1 MTITL
6 PEKVEKI
13 INIIEN
19 AGFEAYAVGG
29 CVRDFLLKK
38 TPHDWDITTSALP
51 KEIKKIFRRTVDTGI
66 AHGTVTVLMGKEA
79 FEVTTYRIDGKYSDN
94 RHPDKVEFTRSLNE
108 DLKRRDFTINA
119 FAYSPNKGVI
129 DLFHGMED
137 LRNGVIRAV
146 GDPKERFG
154 EDALRILRAFRFS
167 AQLNFTIEDN
177 TLSAAKELKN
187 NLRSVSAERIRDEI
201 TKLLI
206 SNHPERFEALW
217 ENGITAL
224 ILPEF
229 DKCMD
234 FPQSNPHHSYTVGRH
249 ILRSLSFINR
259 ENLDKYRDIL
269 PSGKEEDTLR
279 LLRFTMLLHDIGKC
293 ECRSV
298 DEEGI
303 DHFHGHAAVSE
314 KLAIDVLKR
323 LKSDNRS
330 IDLISR
336 LVRHHDYRPDSD
348 IRNVRRAINRIGEDI
363 FPLLFP
369 VRYADILAQSEYKRQ
384 EKLNKERDLYLLY
397 REILEKDQ
405 CLSIKDLK
413 IDGRTLIS
421 EAGMKSGKELGD
433 MLKYLLEQVLEEPSW
448 NEREKLLTM
457 AKEKLL
463 QEKKKTE

>member
-29 CVRDFLLKK
+29 CVRDFLLEK

-94 RHPDKVEFTRSLNE
+94 RHPDRVEFTRSLEE

-137 LRNGVIRAV
+137 LRNRVIRAV

-167 AQLNFTIEDN
+167 AQLDFTIEEN
-177 TLSAAKELKN
+177 TLSAARELKN
-187 NLRSVSAERIRDEI
+187 NLCAVSAERIRDEL
-201 TKLLI
+201 TKLLV
-206 SNHPERFEALW
+206 SDHPEKFEALW

-234 FPQSNPHHSYTVGRH
+234 FPQANPHHCYTVGRH

-259 ENLDKYRDIL
+259 ENLDRYRDIL
-269 PSGKEEDTLR
+269 PSEKDGDTLR

-314 KLAIDVLKR
+314 KLAIAVLKR

-330 IDLISR
+330 IDVISR

-348 IRNVRRAINRIGEDI
+348 IRNVRRAVNRIGEDI

-369 VRYADILAQSEYKRQ
+369 VRYADIMAQSDHKRQ
-384 EKLNKERDLYLLY
+384 DKLDKERDLYLLY
-397 REILEKDQ
+397 KEILEKDQ

-413 IDGRTLIS
+413 VDGRTLIG

-448 NEREKLLTM
+448 NEREKLLAM
-457 AKEKLL
+457 AREKLS

>member
-1 MTITL
+1 MTKKLLGMALVAAMAISLVGCGSTDTTSGTKTDNVTSTAAS
-6 PEKVEKI
+6 EAVEKGVRVFI
-13 INIIEN
+13 DWLKSGKLEMRMYTAAPIHAKVYIMRKDPVKVPDTYGSVITGSSNFSEAGLINN
-19 AGFEAYAVGG
+19 
-29 CVRDFLLKK
+29 L
-38 TPHDWDITTSALP
+38 
-51 KEIKKIFRRTVDTGI
+51 
-66 AHGTVTVLMGKEA
+66 
-79 FEVTTYRIDGKYSDN
+79 
-94 RHPDKVEFTRSLNE
+94 EFN
-108 DLKRRDFTINA
+108 
-119 FAYSPNKGVI
+119 V
-129 DLFHGMED
+129 
-137 LRNGVIRAV
+137 
-146 GDPKERFG
+146 
-154 EDALRILRAFRFS
+154 
-167 AQLNFTIEDN
+167 
-177 TLSAAKELKN
+177 ELKDTPDVKFA
-187 NLRSVSAERIRDEI
+187 LD
-201 TKLLI
+201 
-206 SNHPERFEALW
+206 RFEALW

-269 PSGKEEDTLR
+269 PSGKEDDTLR